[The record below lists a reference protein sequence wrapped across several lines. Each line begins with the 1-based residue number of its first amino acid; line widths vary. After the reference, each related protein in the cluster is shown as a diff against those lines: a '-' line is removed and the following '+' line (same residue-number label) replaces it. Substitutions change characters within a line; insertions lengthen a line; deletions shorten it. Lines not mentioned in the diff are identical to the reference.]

1 MTKSRARFVG
11 EIWKEGRAWKIQ
23 MPKGIDTRKTKR
35 SAEAVADTLINTGQ
49 TVRANYMEMID
60 YSDTP
65 PEMGMAGDYEDHDA
79 ETQNVLKHIV
89 GE

>member
-1 MTKSRARFVG
+1 MGKV
-11 EIWKEGRAWKIQ
+11 KEEVTAK
-23 MPKGIDTRKTKR
+23 
-35 SAEAVADTLINTGQ
+35 AEALMIITGASLEEATQ
-49 TVRANYMEMID
+49 QVMDRMEDLYSDMERID

-79 ETQNVLKHIV
+79 ETAEVLKHIV